1 MIQFED
7 SERFVIIEDSFIE
20 ALIKTAQWW
29 KERLN
34 EDIEKHI
41 IEEVVNQMRDES
53 KYIRLGFDPDETTA
67 RELSTCSCLVS
78 FIVAKA
84 NVTVKMKWKN
94 VRIEEGSIYEGLNDN
109 PHFIDALT
117 KEYNTNYDSY
127 QFYLPVSYRAHLV
140 HKEAGIADFMNLHVD
155 IPFSDIEVY

>member
-20 ALIKTAQWW
+20 ALIKTVQWW

-41 IEEVVNQMRDES
+41 IEEVVNQMGDES
-53 KYIRLGFDPDETTA
+53 KYIRFNFDPTEDTA
-67 RELSTCSCLVS
+67 RELSSCSCLVS

-84 NVTVKMKWKN
+84 NVSVKMKWKN
-94 VRIEEGSIYEGLNDN
+94 VRIKEGSLYEGLNDN
-109 PHFIDALT
+109 PLFIDALT

-140 HKEAGIADFMNLHVD
+140 HKEAGIDDFMNLHVD

>member
-20 ALIKTAQWW
+20 ALIKTVQWW

-41 IEEVVNQMRDES
+41 IEEVVNQMKDES
-53 KYIRLGFDPDETTA
+53 KYIRLDFDPDDATA
-67 RELSTCSCLVS
+67 RELSSCSCLVS

-84 NVTVKMKWKN
+84 NVSVKMKWKN
-94 VRIEEGSIYEGLNDN
+94 VRIKEGSLYEGLNDN

-127 QFYLPVSYRAHLV
+127 RFYLPVSYRAHLV
-140 HKEAGIADFMNLHVD
+140 HKEEAIGDFMNLHVD
-155 IPFSDIEVY
+155 IPFSDIEAY